1 MAGIL
6 QSVPEESV
14 SEYSARTLGMIQTAL
29 MAGVMVQSRSDPAN
43 APTSVEVLEGLW
55 ALAKIAEPAVP

>member
-55 ALAKIAEPAVP
+55 ALARNAGRAE